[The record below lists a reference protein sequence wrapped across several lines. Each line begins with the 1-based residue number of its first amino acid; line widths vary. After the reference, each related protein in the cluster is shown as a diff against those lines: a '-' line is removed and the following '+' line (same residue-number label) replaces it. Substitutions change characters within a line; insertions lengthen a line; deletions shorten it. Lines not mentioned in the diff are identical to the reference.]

1 MSCGDAPGLL
11 GLHHPD
17 PGLRPYR
24 GAHFMTSSESPWPRT
39 LAYQPRAPYLVLGG
53 PDPSLTLPLPKR
65 LGGSRTWS
73 LQARTSDGPAGS
85 AERRNRSGPTS
96 STGSSTPHTRPL
108 SVCAPGDQ
116 AMGHSAHHTGN
127 GNIRSQTPGVAQ
139 PRMGHLRKRCPKS
152 PQTQGFLAPR
162 FYSKPTWQETPK
174 RCLYTVVYS
183 ILERGGGR

>member
-1 MSCGDAPGLL
+1 MAASCGGGPGLL

-17 PGLRPYR
+17 PGLGPCR
-24 GAHFMTSSESPWPRT
+24 GARFMTSSEGPWPRT

-53 PDPSLTLPLPKR
+53 PDPSLPLPLPRR

-73 LQARTSDGPAGS
+73 LQARTSGGPVGS

-116 AMGHSAHHTGN
+116 AMDIQHTTLGMATSGPRPLGRHSAG
-127 GNIRSQTPGVAQ
+127 R
-139 PRMGHLRKRCPKS
+139 GHLRKRCPKS

-162 FYSKPTWQETPK
+162 FYSEPTWQETPK
-174 RCLYTVVYS
+174 RCLYS